1 MKSLHTLAPT
11 QSPCD
16 SHMTSEQY
24 TWYSTSQCWNQHF
37 RIQYRI
43 GFNLRP
49 HLSLSKTNPNSK
61 SPKSSIP
68 RLTTD
73 VTPSCN
79 ILSDGQATKA
89 LTKKPLGSMP
99 MSSGTPPNLL
109 RISTW
114 PIHPNQARTQIFE
127 VQVTSLLSKF
137 SHLITISTSAYYSFR
152 VESSTTTSIKP
163 ASNLLT
169 MAPNKAF
176 CCSNRAFLRSLLS
189 FNPTRNS
196 LVRSK
201 PSFKPISSLDCRS
214 CSSLRAAT
222 PTESPSLA
230 ADSDSESSTRA
241 RFLDFLPFPDFTFQ
255 LLTRVPLLTVHT
267 CL

>member
-11 QSPCD
+11 QSPYD
-16 SHMTSEQY
+16 SRTTSEQY
-24 TWYSTSQCWNQHF
+24 TRYSTSQCWNQHS
-37 RIQYRI
+37 RIQYQIR
-43 GFNLRP
+43 FNLRP

-61 SPKSSIP
+61 SLKSLIP

-73 VTPSCN
+73 VAASFN

-99 MSSGTPPNLL
+99 MSSEMPLNSL

-114 PIHPNQARTQIFE
+114 PIHPSQARTQIFE

-137 SHLITISTSAYYSFR
+137 SHLITISTSAYYSLR
-152 VESSTTTSIKP
+152 VESSTATSTKP

-169 MAPNKAF
+169 MAPSKAF
-176 CCSNRAFLRSLLS
+176 CCSIRAFRWSLLS
-189 FNPTRNS
+189 FNPSNNS
-196 LVRSK
+196 LVRSS
-201 PSFKPISSLDCRS
+201 PSFKPISSLFCRS

-222 PTESPSLA
+222 PLGPAPLA
-230 ADSDSESSTRA
+230 ADSDSESSIRA
-241 RFLDFLPFPDFTFQ
+241 LSLDFFPF
-255 LLTRVPLLTVHT
+255 
-267 CL
+267 

>member
-73 VTPSCN
+73 VVASFN

-99 MSSGTPPNLL
+99 MSSGTPPNSL

-127 VQVTSLLSKF
+127 VQVTSLFLQF
-137 SHLITISTSAYYSFR
+137 SHLITIPTNTYYSCS
-152 VESSTTTSIKP
+152 VESTAASTNP

-176 CCSNRAFLRSLLS
+176 CCSNRAFRQSLLS
-189 FNPTRNS
+189 FSPTNNS
-196 LVRSK
+196 LVWSN
-201 PSFKPISSLDCRS
+201 PSFKPISSSVCLS
-214 CSSLRAAT
+214 CSSLKAAT
-222 PTESPSLA
+222 ALGPTPLA
-230 ADSDSESSTRA
+230 TDSASESSTHTLLLGFFPFSTLL
-241 RFLDFLPFPDFTFQ
+241 FLLQTHTPF
-255 LLTRVPLLTVHT
+255 LTVHT
-267 CL
+267 TLW